1 MSILNTG
8 QVANSSERW
17 PPGGSLP
24 QDLGDGGRLRPHFC
38 SWRSRGP
45 STGVTASLWR
55 EEGCFAWLEA
65 GTASSQT
72 ARLTLQTAGQEVR
85 SVQLGGERE
94 LTESKAINAR
104 AELFAR
110 AFSVLSVTRTGWG
123 VREAGEPASDTPP
136 PLAALSPVAV
146 RVSFLRP
153 VNPGN
158 LPRSRS
164 LTTFKRRIYRDFDG
178 R

>member
-1 MSILNTG
+1 M
-8 QVANSSERW
+8 
-17 PPGGSLP
+17 
-24 QDLGDGGRLRPHFC
+24 
-38 SWRSRGP
+38 
-45 STGVTASLWR
+45 
-55 EEGCFAWLEA
+55 
-65 GTASSQT
+65 
-72 ARLTLQTAGQEVR
+72 
-85 SVQLGGERE
+85 QLGGERE

-104 AELFAR
+104 AGLFAQ

-136 PLAALSPVAV
+136 PLAALSLAAV